1 MNTEVVKFC
10 ATSLEDEKK
19 GEQIVLLIECNNE
32 IFEGVCEAIK
42 NSNIPTLFKPRYYFQ
57 IEKFLLGSG
66 KVDLKKVKELAKN
79 LAI

>member
-1 MNTEVVKFC
+1 
-10 ATSLEDEKK
+10 
-19 GEQIVLLIECNNE
+19 NNE

-57 IEKFLLGSG
+57 IEKIPLLGSG